1 MIRRPL
7 TAASVFVS
15 IEDLEVRLPQLWV
28 QHQGI
33 HISTLVLCGRS
44 FVSLAGVEGV
54 SWLEAAKKVMFVWG
68 H

>member
-1 MIRRPL
+1 MIK
-7 TAASVFVS
+7 
-15 IEDLEVRLPQLWV
+15 DLEVRLPQLWV

-33 HISTLVLCGRS
+33 HISTVVLCGRS

-54 SWLEAAKKVMFVWG
+54 SRLEAVKKETFVWG